1 MEDLTEKL
9 NQVLN
14 DPAQMSQI
22 FELAKQLGGSV
33 PQTQEPPTSL
43 PVAPE
48 QLQRILSMIG
58 SAGGKEEALLRALG
72 PFLSPKKAQ
81 KLSKAVQAARMSK
94 IITQVLHE
102 QRAK

>member
-22 FELAKQLGGSV
+22 FELAKQLGGTA
-33 PQTQEPPTSL
+33 PQPEEPSATL

-48 QLQRILSMIG
+48 QLQRILSMLNC
-58 SAGGKEEALLRALG
+58 AGGKEEELLRALG
-72 PFLSPKKAQ
+72 PFLSPEKAQ

-94 IITQVLHE
+94 IITRVLHE
-102 QRAK
+102 QRAG